1 MGDVDRRA
9 AVAYFLFVISA
20 RCSMV
25 LAAAVHFFCPAPHN
39 QPAAATAP
47 NIYTYISLGFLSW
60 KPAFYLVLAGKVA
73 RK

>member
-25 LAAAVHFFCPAPHN
+25 LAAAVLFSVQLRTTSLLLQLPR
-39 QPAAATAP
+39 T
-47 NIYTYISLGFLSW
+47 YTYIYHSKFCLGNLHSI
-60 KPAFYLVLAGKVA
+60 
-73 RK
+73 